1 MNPMLKSE
9 IAPVN
14 DEVDS
19 SECLSYT
26 KGTQHICEQQGKILE
41 SVHTY

>member
-19 SECLSYT
+19 FAVSVLVTLRAHST
-26 KGTQHICEQQGKILE
+26 FVSSRGK
-41 SVHTY
+41 S